1 MDILNTAIT
10 IRDSVRDIP
19 KQYKY
24 NCERIKQLENEQT
37 DLLHLLELT
46 KFNARD
52 GYKISK
58 RLQELRQERRKIKD
72 ENEQLKHLEP
82 ILSKWQCK
90 LSKLDGAIG
99 AIRKAEANKTNR
111 KYYCRVRK
119 DLEPKI
125 NKI

>member
-37 DLLHLLELT
+37 DLLHLL
-46 KFNARD
+46 
-52 GYKISK
+52 
-58 RLQELRQERRKIKD
+58 ELRQERRKIKD